1 MIQKRLYNDGSKR
14 YFDERGKEVR
24 LGRIGG
30 RIEHHLPPIARLYL
44 SPAQSKEDSIAG
56 AGISVP
62 QIFLQSGKKRGT
74 NSMKPKI
81 RQRKVG

>member
-1 MIQKRLYNDGSKR
+1 MIRKRLYNDGSSR

-30 RIEHHLPPIARLYL
+30 RIEHHLPAIARFYL
-44 SPAQSKEDSIAG
+44 SPAQSREDSVGGG
-56 AGISVP
+56 AITVP

-74 NSMKPKI
+74 NFTPPKV
-81 RQRKVG
+81 RQRKVV